1 MNKTSD
7 TWKFKRAIVLGGGF
21 IVYSDV
27 IKKGEKIY
35 YARALQKVDI
45 YELCELNIRTVKENW
60 FAAYEDKSKQ
70 VFLFSNKDI
79 GNIVFT
85 IRKDALV
92 RLNETKKKGRY

>member
-1 MNKTSD
+1 MVCSN
-7 TWKFKRAIVLGGGF
+7 
-21 IVYSDV
+21 V

-35 YARALQKVDI
+35 YVRALQKVDI
-45 YELCELNIRTVKENW
+45 YELYELNIRTVKENW

-85 IRKDALV
+85 IRKDALEK
-92 RLNETKKKGRY
+92 LNEMKKKRRKVSDEVL